1 MKSVKNPFKLLIIA
15 ALLLL
20 ALNIGQYLA
29 YSSELEQIEENHQSK
44 SDANFIT
51 TLETFE
57 TNNNL
62 EEALQNLAD
71 LDAGVNSEQL
81 ADLAAQADIQNDE
94 YFNKLIRLISFGD
107 INGELAEKEFSVNQ
121 YMLSSKSQKEL
132 ILEAYSSRTAI
143 LNLLNETI
151 VEFDQSEEAFA
162 AMQEKLGVAS
172 EQLGQINTEIN
183 QLQSVQIG
191 EFPPAEE
198 VEMMKASLMNTVAS
212 PLVSISDLTS

>member
-1 MKSVKNPFKLLIIA
+1 MKNPFKLLIIT

-20 ALNIGQYLA
+20 VLNIGQYLA

-57 TNNNL
+57 TNDNL
-62 EEALQNLAD
+62 EESLQNLSA
-71 LDAGVNSEQL
+71 LDADVNSEQL
-81 ADLAAQADIQNDE
+81 EDLVAQAEIQNDE

-107 INGELAEKEFSVNQ
+107 LNGDLAEKEFSINQ
-121 YMLSSKSQKEL
+121 YMLSSETQKEL
-132 ILEAYSSRTAI
+132 IRKAYFSHTAI
-143 LNLLNETI
+143 LNLLYETI
-151 VEFDQSEEAFA
+151 EEYDQSEEAFA

-172 EQLGQINTEIN
+172 EQVGQINTEIN
-183 QLQSVQIG
+183 QLQSVQTG

-198 VEMMKASLMNTVAS
+198 VEMMKASLMHNVAS
-212 PLVSISDLTS
+212 PLVLISDLTF